1 MSSSEKSD
9 FTEVN
14 ELNGNVIQD
23 KVRKGWVK
31 FEDESPKTAENETL
45 PSVLPPAGASTSA
58 PTESAAV
65 LKTETVH
72 INLER
77 GDKNVE
83 PISLGTLSKNVEFV
97 NVRQGFC
104 KYHACDQNIITAV
117 RFRRLTY
124 KSLSLQ
130 LMVTL
135 LSLYCL

>member
-1 MSSSEKSD
+1 MNSSEIKSEL
-9 FTEVN
+9 TEVN
-14 ELNGNVIQD
+14 ELNGNVNQD

-31 FEDESPKTAENETL
+31 FDDESPKTTENETL
-45 PSVLPPAGASTSA
+45 SSVIPPAGASTSSA

-83 PISLGTLSKNVEFV
+83 PITLGTLSKNVEFV

-104 KYHACDQNIITAV
+104 KYCACDQNII
-117 RFRRLTY
+117 
-124 KSLSLQ
+124 
-130 LMVTL
+130 MTL
-135 LSLYCL
+135 

>member
-1 MSSSEKSD
+1 MSNAEIKTEIS
-9 FTEVN
+9 EVN
-14 ELNGNVIQD
+14 ELNGSVNQD

-31 FEDESPKTAENETL
+31 FDEDAPKTSISL
-45 PSVLPPAGASTSA
+45 SQQDVPSNVSSPAGASSSA
-58 PTESAAV
+58 PAESAAV

-104 KYHACDQNIITAV
+104 KY
-117 RFRRLTY
+117 
-124 KSLSLQ
+124 
-130 LMVTL
+130 
-135 LSLYCL
+135 

>member
-1 MSSSEKSD
+1 MSSSEIKSD
-9 FTEVN
+9 LTEVN
-14 ELNGNVIQD
+14 ELNGNVNQD

-31 FEDESPKTAENETL
+31 FEDESPKTTENQIL
-45 PSVLPPAGASTSA
+45 SSVIPPAAASTSA

-104 KYHACDQNIITAV
+104 KYCACDQNLITAIK
-117 RFRRLTY
+117 FLTLTY
-124 KSLSLQ
+124 
-130 LMVTL
+130 
-135 LSLYCL
+135 LY

>member
-1 MSSSEKSD
+1 MSNAEIKSD
-9 FTEVN
+9 LSEVN
-14 ELNGNVIQD
+14 ELNGNINQD

-31 FEDESPKTAENETL
+31 FDDESPKATDNEIL
-45 PSVLPPAGASTSA
+45 PSVLSPAGASTSA

-97 NVRQGFC
+97 NIRQGFC
-104 KYHACDQNIITAV
+104 KYCVVCRPEQII
-117 RFRRLTY
+117 
-124 KSLSLQ
+124 
-130 LMVTL
+130 
-135 LSLYCL
+135 